1 MCADGNELENDLMA
15 NQNERLFRGAG
26 VALLTLFDDTGAL
39 LVEDTVALAVALAD
53 KGAACVLVAGTTGE
67 FWTLEAEERLELV
80 AAVRAALPAAVPV
93 MAGIGALDQHRALAL
108 AAQVGATG
116 ADAALCFTPRG
127 ADPVGFYDQ
136 VRQNVGAMPL
146 LAYHFP
152 AVGYTPL
159 DVELLGS
166 LPIDG
171 IKDSSG
177 EPPRLLATSRV
188 LPAGVY
194 TGSALLATLAAALP
208 VDGAILAVGNL
219 EPALAQAAVHG
230 DTAAQGE
237 LAQLH
242 VAISGDAPP
251 RALKRLAAQRY
262 GTPPFTRSPALAD
275 AT

>member
-1 MCADGNELENDLMA
+1 MA
-15 NQNERLFRGAG
+15 NSNEPVFRGAG
-26 VALLTLFDDTGAL
+26 VALLTLFDDSGTL
-39 LVEDTVALAVALAD
+39 LVDDTVALAVALAD
-53 KGAACVLVAGTTGE
+53 KGAACILVAGTTGE
-67 FWTLEAEERLELV
+67 FWTLAAEERLELV
-80 AAVRAALPAAVPV
+80 AAVRTALPAAVPV
-93 MAGIGALDQHRALAL
+93 MAGIGALDEDRALEL
-108 AAQVGATG
+108 GAQVGGTG

-127 ADPVGFYDQ
+127 ADPAAFYDR
-136 VRQNVGAMPL
+136 VRETVGDMPL

-152 AVGYTPL
+152 TVGYVPL
-159 DVELLGS
+159 DVESLAG

-194 TGSALLATLAAALP
+194 TGSALLVTLAAALP

-230 DTAAQGE
+230 DIAAQGE
-237 LAQLH
+237 LARLH
-242 VAISGDAPP
+242 AAISGDAPP

-262 GTPPFTRSPALAD
+262 GTPPFTRSPALAE

>member
-1 MCADGNELENDLMA
+1 MSDPN
-15 NQNERLFRGAG
+15 RSLFSGAG
-26 VALLTLFDDTGAL
+26 VALLTLFDDAGAL
-39 LVEDTVALAVALAD
+39 LVDDTVALAVALAD
-53 KGAACVLVAGTTGE
+53 KGAAGILVAGTTGE
-67 FWTLEAEERLELV
+67 FWTLTGDERLELV

-93 MAGIGALDQHRALAL
+93 MAGIGALDAARALEL
-108 AAQVGATG
+108 AGQVGTTG
-116 ADAALCFTPRG
+116 ADAALCFAPRD
-127 ADPVGFYDQ
+127 ADPARFYAQIRAAVGDL
-136 VRQNVGAMPL
+136 PL

-152 AVGYTPL
+152 AVGYAPL
-159 DVELLGS
+159 AVEALEA
-166 LPIDG
+166 LPVDG

-177 EPPRLLATSRV
+177 EPARLLATSRV
-188 LPAGVY
+188 LRAGVY

-208 VDGAILAVGNL
+208 VAGAILAVGNL

-242 VAISGDAPP
+242 AAISGDVPP

-262 GTPPFTRSPALAD
+262 GTPPFTRSPSLTG